1 MNPETLSQLLTR
13 CESDVLD
20 FKLQPYDLGKPED
33 DAKAKERKRAKFAK
47 DILAFANLWRDE
59 PRYIVIGV
67 QRLPDGKIHAP
78 GVSEH
83 LDGVY
88 LIQALEGLVHPCP
101 RLHYDQA
108 ELNGLQYGV
117 IVIPADRSIGPF
129 FASKDVGGADGT
141 VKPLLRKHALYCR
154 RDSSNEEASAGE
166 QSAIWKWFQQGQ
178 SRQPLQFPPEQAWT
192 QIVELTQLASR
203 NCHHVL
209 ILALDDTSKKTAL
222 ANLTAIDWIMVIDL
236 DPASQ
241 ISGALKYFREHL
253 SGRRALHVVT
263 PEGKMLGDV
272 GRTTSWYF
280 ANGQQVAS
288 DLVPELKF
296 KDWMAKYGKPTAL
309 KIEQLAGGCNGP
321 VSILALCESPN
332 RVLIVRKLL
341 EDLVTNFGERATCVA
356 VSGAAD
362 QWNTLEQQD
371 LATLF
376 PMRIGN
382 FLDGLAAQARAAQMG
397 VENVVQLP
405 GVGGV
410 PKDISGETYAYLDE
424 DLELVHISAGTRA
437 PAGIEPMRE
446 FLRGGQI
453 SWFELGL
460 QADVER
466 EKTADVLRM
475 VEQDLGQRG
484 STRINLYHEPGAGG
498 STIARRVLWV
508 LHQRYP
514 SVVLRRCSA
523 HETVER
529 IAFVYQLTGQSIL
542 VLREGS
548 DVPESEADQ
557 LANLL
562 ASKHVPCVLLQVLR
576 RYQPPNAGK
585 RSIFLRA
592 LLSAA
597 ETERFRAS
605 YEREAPTRR
614 HQIAQLAAVPTSIRT
629 PFLFGLTA
637 FAAEFTGLTSYV
649 QNHLSQIPAPQIKVL
664 QFLALSY
671 DYGQQALVAA
681 HFTEHLQLP
690 PTRPVD
696 FGKVLCNEARGLLIE
711 QGGGSWRP
719 VHQLVSTEILELTLS
734 TDSTDKRLWKMQ
746 LGDLSRQFV
755 DFCRT
760 NEPVPPDDLQGVIE
774 QVCVRRNDAELL
786 SGAAAGESRFSR
798 LVSDLPTTD
807 AKLRLFEHLVEVFPE
822 NPHFWAHLGRYHSIE
837 RKDFGSAEKAI
848 NQALTLSEDDHVLHH
863 MKGMALRN
871 LAYQM
876 ISEKKSVVTVVDA
889 AKRASGSFAEARRLA
904 PDDEY
909 GYIAEAQTMLRV
921 LDYARNGQ
929 DAVAVLAKES
939 TDSWLMEGF
948 ERIESLLGTVREQR
962 RGEPPSEHEDKCRA
976 ELDVLYGAHDQA
988 LQRWDTLLQRKGAN
1002 GQSLVHAPPIRRQ
1015 IVWLQLARCERQW
1028 ERLSLKHLK
1037 RSLTLLEEN
1046 IEQEPNEDRNIRLW
1060 LQGARFLI
1068 PPPTLALAADRVATW
1083 RMRGDSLDA
1092 IYYLYVL
1099 KMLEA
1104 LDGSAI
1110 AANDAQKNMEICK
1123 AKAGFRRDRTRSF
1136 EWLGCGEGLRRL
1148 VHQDQLGGWD
1158 DATGFWV
1165 NTKPLVRI
1173 EGVVSRINAPQSGE
1187 IQLRWGVKAF
1197 FAPAVADMAL
1207 GRDENRRVSFYLGFS
1222 YEGLR
1227 AWSVKAL

>member
-1 MNPETLSQLLTR
+1 MNPEMLSQLLQR
-13 CESDVLD
+13 CESDALD
-20 FKLQPYDLGKPED
+20 FKLQPYDLGADENDQKI
-33 DAKAKERKRAKFAK
+33 KERKRAKLAK
-47 DILAFANLWRDE
+47 DILAFGNLWRDE

-67 QRLPDGKIHAP
+67 ERLPDGTINAP

-88 LIQALEGLVHPCP
+88 LVQALDGLVHPCP
-101 RLHYDQA
+101 RFHYAQV
-108 ELNGLQYGV
+108 ELNGRQYGV

-154 RDSSNEEASAGE
+154 RDSSNEEASPGE

-178 SRQPLQFPPEQAWT
+178 SLQPLQFPPEQAWT
-192 QIVELTQLASR
+192 QIVELAQLASR

-209 ILALDDTSKKTAL
+209 ILALDESAKKTAL
-222 ANLTAIDWIMVIDL
+222 ANLTAIDWSMVIDL

-241 ISGALKYFREHL
+241 ISGALRHFREHL

-272 GRTTSWYF
+272 SRTTSWYF

-288 DLVPELKF
+288 DLVSELKF
-296 KDWMAKYGKPTAL
+296 KDWVAKYGKPTAL
-309 KIEQLAGGCNGP
+309 KIQQLASGCNGP

-332 RVLIVRKLL
+332 RVLIVRKLF

-356 VSGAAD
+356 VSVTAD
-362 QWNTLEQQD
+362 QWSTLEQQE
-371 LATLF
+371 LATLI
-376 PMRIGN
+376 PMSVGN
-382 FLDGLAAQARAAQMG
+382 FLDGLAAQARVAQMG
-397 VENVVQLP
+397 AENVVQLP

-410 PKDISGETYAYLDE
+410 PKDISGENFAYLDE

-437 PAGIEPMRE
+437 LAGIEPMRE

-453 SWFELGL
+453 SWFDLGL

-466 EKTADVLRM
+466 EKTADLLRM

-498 STIARRVLWV
+498 STIARRVLWI
-508 LHQRYP
+508 LHQRHP
-514 SVVLRRCSA
+514 TVVLRRCSA
-523 HETVER
+523 RETVER
-529 IAFVYQLTGQSIL
+529 IALVYQLTGQSIL

-562 ASKHVPCVLLQVLR
+562 ASKHVPYVLLQVLR

-585 RSIFLRA
+585 RSIFLPA
-592 LLSAA
+592 QLSTT

-605 YEREAPTRR
+605 YEREAPTRK
-614 HQIAQLAAVPTSIRT
+614 HQIAQLASVPTSTRT

-649 QNHLSQIPAPQIKVL
+649 QNHLSQLPAPQIRVL

-671 DYGQQALVAA
+671 DYGQQALAAA
-681 HFTEHLQLP
+681 HFAEHLQLP

-711 QGGGSWRP
+711 QGGGCWRP

-734 TDSTDKRLWKMQ
+734 TDGIDKRLWKMQ
-746 LGDLSRQFV
+746 LGDLARQFV

-760 NEPVPPDDLQGVIE
+760 NEPVPPDDLQDAIE

-848 NQALTLSEDDHVLHH
+848 NQAISLSEDDHVLHH

-871 LAYQM
+871 LAFQM
-876 ISEKKSVVTVVDA
+876 IGEKESVSTVVAA
-889 AKRASGSFAEARRLA
+889 AKRASESFGEARRLA
-904 PDDEY
+904 PDDDY
-909 GYIAEAQTMLRV
+909 GYIAEAQAMLRV

-929 DAVAVLAKES
+929 DAVLVLTKEN
-939 TDSWLMEGF
+939 TDPWLMEGF
-948 ERIESLLGTVREQR
+948 ERIENLLGTVREQR

-988 LQRWDTLLQRKGAN
+988 LQRWDQLLQRKGAN

-1028 ERLSLKHLK
+1028 QKLSPKHLQ

-1046 IEQEPNEDRNIRLW
+1046 IQQEPNEDRNIRLW
-1060 LQGARFLI
+1060 LQGARFLL

-1083 RMRGDSLDA
+1083 RTRGDSLDA

-1099 KMLEA
+1099 KTLDA

-1110 AANDAQKNMEICK
+1110 AANDAQRNIEICK

-1136 EWLGCGEGLRRL
+1136 EWLGGGEGLRRL

-1158 DATGFWV
+1158 DATGFWL
-1165 NTKPLVRI
+1165 NTKPLLRI
-1173 EGVVSRINAPQSGE
+1173 EGVVSRIHAPQSGE
-1187 IQLRWGVKAF
+1187 IELRRGIKAF
-1197 FAPAVADMAL
+1197 FAPAVAGMAL

-1227 AWSVKAL
+1227 AWSVTAS